1 MAQPTTL
8 YSNGKNRAQIIA
20 LDPRKSEKVSNTR
33 RHVRVLELSDLLSR
47 SIELETVI
55 EVFSNEIRKEV
66 PHQGY
71 KYECSEIAVSFSQGG
86 SAEYNLNYRLNV
98 QNHQIGEIT
107 LFRSKPFSSKEI
119 CDLEDLLCALIYPV
133 KHAVMYQTALQS
145 AYSDPLTGLN
155 NRTAMEKYLPREIDL
170 SKRHQQSMALLVMD
184 LDGFKHIN
192 DSCGHDIGDQV
203 LREVGQVIR
212 IAVRNTDLLYRY
224 GGDEFVGGLVQTDL
238 EGALDVGE
246 RIRSG
251 VENLKLI
258 GDLPTSGIEISI
270 GMTMVRSDD
279 CFKHAFK
286 RADKAL
292 YSAKVDGKNRITV
305 Y

>member
-258 GDLPTSGIEISI
+258 GDLSTSGIEISI